1 MTVRACDFHVPP
13 MIFGLFPTRTVSL
26 DPICLLKEGT
36 FGYISDTAKSPA
48 GSQTASI

>member
-1 MTVRACDFHVPP
+1 